1 MIVELAWKNKIR
13 LTGKTPYLE
22 RSQFLGGTVSSMA
35 MMMNLLAL
43 GSVYTVVWVVSYS
56 SFLLSETS

>member
-1 MIVELAWKNKIR
+1 
-13 LTGKTPYLE
+13 
-22 RSQFLGGTVSSMA
+22 MA